1 MGEYGK
7 ALSELHL
14 LRSPELNPPL
24 AKFHGKGDNRVE
36 KLRYAKKESRV
47 YISADQ
53 YFEGVSRDIWEYRIG
68 GYQVCAKWLKDR
80 KGRCLSLDDIRN
92 YCGII
97 TAICKTAEIQKQIDK
112 IYPKAEKEQI

>member
-1 MGEYGK
+1 
-7 ALSELHL
+7 
-14 LRSPELNPPL
+14 
-24 AKFHGKGDNRVE
+24 
-36 KLRYAKKESRV
+36 V